1 MKLILKNSSLLFKK
15 QGIVPGTYDTKEFC
29 ENEGLYKTD
38 VIPLV
43 LTASSNWGH
52 SDFVPVDALDD
63 VNVACC
69 LNQVN
74 CPGIL
79 YFSAKDI
86 TTYLGCEDDGNNSLA
101 MAHFTSFN
109 PPAGA
114 QYAIIQSYIGSGY
127 YQEGSTITLV

>member
-1 MKLILKNSSLLFKK
+1 MKLVLKNSSILFKK
-15 QGIVPGTYDTKEFC
+15 QGIVPGVYDTKDFC
-29 ENEGLYKTD
+29 ENGGLYKID

-43 LTASSNWGH
+43 LTSSSNWGYA
-52 SDFVPVDALDD
+52 DFVPVSSLGE

-69 LNQVN
+69 AHVN

-79 YFSAKDI
+79 YFSAKDL
-86 TTYLGCEDDGNNSLA
+86 TTYLGYEDDGANSLS
-101 MAHFTSFN
+101 MHQFDSFN

-114 QYAIIQSYIGSGY
+114 QYAIIQSYIGTGY